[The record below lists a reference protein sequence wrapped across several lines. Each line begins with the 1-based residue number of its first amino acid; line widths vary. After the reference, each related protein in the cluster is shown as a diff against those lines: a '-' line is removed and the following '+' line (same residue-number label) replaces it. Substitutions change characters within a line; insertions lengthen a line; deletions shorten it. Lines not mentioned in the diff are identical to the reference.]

1 MKIFLITLIL
11 FTSLCAV
18 PAYAETDLKIAQIDM
33 FPSGAKFIFELTP
46 DAQKNF
52 QAEIPGAFDAD
63 SIRLVNPNSARDFK
77 ALVKTRDDWTPES
90 LKALKAQ
97 ILSHE
102 ELIANL
108 NSKKAA
114 LEQTK
119 NLLSEAMPKE
129 ADANNLLNYIKEAE
143 NLKLRTETELAELK
157 VKLDDANKTLKR
169 LKNDFNLKA
178 PANSNKFIE
187 LTGTAI
193 NNKNLLIEA
202 FTNSARWYPEYTMQ
216 LDTSTGEIKTN
227 MYVKL
232 SQRTGLDY
240 NGLIIFHTK
249 YPDENVSTPRVNPL
263 RVGFKPKEEPKLKA
277 RAMGTANYAMSAMR
291 APDMRRSEMMMM
303 EDGAMDTEPEEFEEA
318 APLAPVMKATLA
330 DNSVQGSGLL
340 TGDGSEAE
348 FNLGEIKLT
357 GKPELVLIPDQ
368 RNTAWILAKLDDI
381 TTPLIPGEA
390 KLFVD
395 GQPSGETD
403 IPEYGIGRSKIA
415 FGYAPQL
422 SAKKEAM
429 IEKTGSS
436 WLSGGVF
443 TSGYT
448 IQVTNSMAEDKKVI
462 IKDRL
467 PIPTDEKIKLEV
479 NKISPEPQERD
490 KENRLT
496 WELEV
501 KSGETVKIIVDYKL
515 TYPSGETLQYK

>member
-1 MKIFLITLIL
+1 M
-11 FTSLCAV
+11 
-18 PAYAETDLKIAQIDM
+18 
-33 FPSGAKFIFELTP
+33 
-46 DAQKNF
+46 
-52 QAEIPGAFDAD
+52 
-63 SIRLVNPNSARDFK
+63 
-77 ALVKTRDDWTPES
+77 
-90 LKALKAQ
+90 
-97 ILSHE
+97 
-102 ELIANL
+102 
-108 NSKKAA
+108 
-114 LEQTK
+114 
-119 NLLSEAMPKE
+119 
-129 ADANNLLNYIKEAE
+129 
-143 NLKLRTETELAELK
+143 
-157 VKLDDANKTLKR
+157 
-169 LKNDFNLKA
+169 
-178 PANSNKFIE
+178 
-187 LTGTAI
+187 
-193 NNKNLLIEA
+193 
-202 FTNSARWYPEYTMQ
+202 
-216 LDTSTGEIKTN
+216 
-227 MYVKL
+227 
-232 SQRTGLDY
+232 
-240 NGLIIFHTK
+240 
-249 YPDENVSTPRVNPL
+249 
-263 RVGFKPKEEPKLKA
+263 
-277 RAMGTANYAMSAMR
+277 
-291 APDMRRSEMMMM
+291 
-303 EDGAMDTEPEEFEEA
+303 
-318 APLAPVMKATLA
+318 
-330 DNSVQGSGLL
+330 QGSGLL

-496 WELEV
+496 WELDV

>member
-33 FPSGAKFIFELTP
+33 FPSGAKFIFEVAP

-77 ALVKTRDDWTPES
+77 ALVKTRDDWTPDG

-97 ILSHE
+97 ILSRE

-143 NLKLRTETELAELK
+143 NLKLRTENELAELK

-169 LKNDFNLKA
+169 LKNDFNFKA

-202 FTNSARWYPEYTMQ
+202 FTSSARWYPEYTMQ

-249 YPDENVSTPRVNPL
+249 YPDESVSTPRVNPL
-263 RVGFKPKEEPKLKA
+263 RVGFKPKAEPKVKA
-277 RAMGTANYAMSAMR
+277 RAMGTANYAMPAMR
-291 APDMRRSEMMMM
+291 APDMRRS
-303 EDGAMDTEPEEFEEA
+303 
-318 APLAPVMKATLA
+318 
-330 DNSVQGSGLL
+330 
-340 TGDGSEAE
+340 
-348 FNLGEIKLT
+348 
-357 GKPELVLIPDQ
+357 
-368 RNTAWILAKLDDI
+368 
-381 TTPLIPGEA
+381 
-390 KLFVD
+390 
-395 GQPSGETD
+395 
-403 IPEYGIGRSKIA
+403 
-415 FGYAPQL
+415 
-422 SAKKEAM
+422 
-429 IEKTGSS
+429 
-436 WLSGGVF
+436 
-443 TSGYT
+443 
-448 IQVTNSMAEDKKVI
+448 
-462 IKDRL
+462 
-467 PIPTDEKIKLEV
+467 
-479 NKISPEPQERD
+479 
-490 KENRLT
+490 
-496 WELEV
+496 
-501 KSGETVKIIVDYKL
+501 
-515 TYPSGETLQYK
+515 